1 MQSDNEQKEIIMP
14 KSRSQL
20 KPEAALILYKYLSLV
35 PVLNRSRRLDK
46 PVEQGMGAV
55 GTALELRME
64 LDSHKPGVN
73 LFGKLHYLDKLSVRG
88 LSRKYKAVICE
99 LLAELVVELVAV
111 AVTLVDKIISVG
123 TAAY

>member
-1 MQSDNEQKEIIMP
+1 MQSENEQKEIIMP

-35 PVLNRSRRLDK
+35 PVLNRSLDK
-46 PVEQGMGAV
+46 AGEKRV
-55 GTALELRME
+55 GTVGTGLELRME
-64 LDSHKPGVN
+64 LNSHKPWVN
-73 LFGKLHYLDKLSVRG
+73 LFGKLHYLDKLTVGG

-111 AVTLVDKIISVG
+111 AVTLIDKIISVG
-123 TAAY
+123 AAAY